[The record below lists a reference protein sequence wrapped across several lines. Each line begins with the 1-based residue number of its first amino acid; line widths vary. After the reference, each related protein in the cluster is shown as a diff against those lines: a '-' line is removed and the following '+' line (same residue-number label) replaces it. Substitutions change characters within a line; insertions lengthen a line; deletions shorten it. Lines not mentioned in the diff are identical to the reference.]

1 MTRRGETKFAEGKQW
16 FANAWSGGSSQI
28 LGPKMSSSSYD
39 VTVIGGGII
48 GTATA
53 MRLSK
58 AHPQL
63 KIGLIEKES
72 AVAAHQTGNNSGV
85 IHSGIYYAPGSLKA
99 QNCVTGVGMLEEFC
113 HEHDIEYELCGK
125 VIVATSEDQLP
136 RLDELFRRGQ
146 ANGVPGLEI
155 IDASR
160 LREIEP
166 HVAGIKALHSPNTG
180 IIDYSKVTRAYAAE
194 IAKNGGEIQLGTRL
208 NSVETRA
215 DVTTLMTSQGEIKTR
230 YLINCGGLYS
240 DVVARMMGLEVD
252 VRIIP
257 FRGEYFMLQP
267 DARRLVN
274 GLIYPVP
281 DPRFPFLGPHFTR
294 TIHGGVEAGPNAV
307 LALAREGYT
316 KTKVNPRE
324 VGWTLAY
331 GGFWRMAFQY
341 WNIGLREVQRS
352 VSKGAFTRALQV
364 LIPQIRQQDLQTGG
378 AGVRAQAVDAA
389 GRLIDDFRIVEAK
402 SSIHVLNA
410 PSPGA
415 TASLAISADIA
426 TRAQQNFDL

>member
-1 MTRRGETKFAEGKQW
+1 
-16 FANAWSGGSSQI
+16 
-28 LGPKMSSSSYD
+28 MSAHSYD
-39 VTVIGGGII
+39 ITVVGGGII
-48 GTATA
+48 GAATA
-53 MRLSK
+53 MRLTT
-58 AHPQL
+58 AHPRL

-72 AVAAHQTGNNSGV
+72 AIASHQTGNNSGV
-85 IHSGIYYAPGSLKA
+85 IHSGIYYAPGSQKA
-99 QNCVTGVGMLEEFC
+99 QNCVIGVGLLKEFC
-113 HEHDIEYELCGK
+113 DEHDIEYELCGK

-146 ANGVPGLEI
+146 ANGVQGLEM
-155 IDASR
+155 IDAPR
-160 LREIEP
+160 LHEIEP

-180 IIDYSKVTRAYAAE
+180 IIDYKRVTRAYVSE
-194 IAKNGGEIQLGTRL
+194 IEKHGGEIQLGTRL
-208 NSVETRA
+208 NSVKQRA
-215 DVTTLMTSQGEIKTR
+215 DFTTLVTNQGEIKTR

-240 DVVARMMGLEVD
+240 DIVARMMSLDVD

-267 DARRLVN
+267 EARRLVN

-307 LALAREGYT
+307 LALAREGYK

-341 WNIGLREVQRS
+341 WRVGLREVQRS
-352 VSKGAFTRALQV
+352 VSKRSFTKALQV
-364 LIPQIRQQDLQTGG
+364 LIPQIREPDLQAGG
-378 AGVRAQAVDAA
+378 AGVRAQAVDAT
-389 GRLIDDFRIVEAK
+389 GRLVDDFRIVEGK
-402 SSIHVLNA
+402 NSIHVLNA

-426 TRAQQNFDL
+426 ARAQQNFDLQETSA